1 MEEYVQVTQ
10 TELTAAFTE
19 WDRRY
24 RETPEEFTSST
35 AETYGEECAIYLL
48 SILKEQGV
56 K

>member
-1 MEEYVQVTQ
+1 MEEYVKVTQ
-10 TELTAAFTE
+10 TELAAAFTE

-24 RETPEEFTSST
+24 KENPEKFTNST
-35 AETYGEECAIYLL
+35 AKTYGEECAIYLL